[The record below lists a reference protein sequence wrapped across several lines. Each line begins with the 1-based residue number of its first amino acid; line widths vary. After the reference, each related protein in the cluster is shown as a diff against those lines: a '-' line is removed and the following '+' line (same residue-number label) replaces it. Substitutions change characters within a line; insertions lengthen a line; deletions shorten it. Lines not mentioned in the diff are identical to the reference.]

1 MMPGTYF
8 QMFFLNKKRV
18 CVCVCMCVSIHYT
31 QTEKEN
37 VQNVEQLV
45 NLGEGSMGGHYTSFC
60 TFL

>member
-1 MMPGTYF
+1 M
-8 QMFFLNKKRV
+8 
-18 CVCVCMCVSIHYT
+18 CVCVCVSIHYT
-31 QTEKEN
+31 QREKEN